1 MILVNWSSFF
11 FGNNTAN
18 GEFAVHQWTSH
29 RQGLQVLC
37 ENVHIGAAQG
47 NVDTGDI
54 CEYEKRIM
62 GFKET
67 RKMVNFE
74 KSCQIQKNIIID
86 SFFRPHETK
95 KHSESEGFWKVL
107 FSSAHKKIHPW
118 HLYLTLQPLRMTS
131 I

>member
-1 MILVNWSSFF
+1 
-11 FGNNTAN
+11 
-18 GEFAVHQWTSH
+18 
-29 RQGLQVLC
+29 
-37 ENVHIGAAQG
+37 
-47 NVDTGDI
+47 
-54 CEYEKRIM
+54 M

-74 KSCQIQKNIIID
+74 KSHQIQKDIIIN

-107 FSSAHKKIHPW
+107 FSSAHKQIQRW